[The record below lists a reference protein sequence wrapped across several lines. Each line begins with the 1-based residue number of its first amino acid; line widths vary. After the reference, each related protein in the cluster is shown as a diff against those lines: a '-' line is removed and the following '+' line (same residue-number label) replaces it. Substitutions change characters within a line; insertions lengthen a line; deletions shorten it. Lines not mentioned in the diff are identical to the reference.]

1 MVLVNGFRADLNWF
15 TYIVAIFFAI
25 LAVFI
30 VNFPFGKIFLGDG
43 GAYLL
48 GALIPVGLIKF
59 TFDNNFSPWYVLAML
74 I

>member
-1 MVLVNGFRADLNWF
+1 MGVVTLGFML
-15 TYIVAIFFAI
+15 
-25 LAVFI
+25 

-48 GALIPVGLIKF
+48 GFLVGWI
-59 TFDNNFSPWYVLAML
+59 A